1 MGCFRNSTRTAW
13 AGPLLASALC
23 AAIVFPTSAFAEQVG
38 TAAAVNP
45 DAFSQLNGGKREQL
59 SIGKSIFFNE
69 RINTSDEGL
78 VQVLL
83 NDGSTFT
90 VGAGSDLVIDKFVY
104 DPSKKQ
110 GEIVA
115 TFSKGAIRFV
125 GGKIS
130 KNADSVTVKTPSGA
144 LAIRG
149 GMFQAYIGG
158 GRRIFSFLYGNELVL
173 TGSNGRSYRAF
184 QPGYTIDASGGPKVR
199 RTGPDDTNIFTHA
212 FRGRG
217 RVYALGQGGN
227 TTNSA
232 ANASTGG
239 TTGRQSSG
247 NTSTD
252 WVSVQ
257 TLSTDATTTLINQEI
272 QKQEEKPPQQNA
284 GNPPPPGNPPPGGG
298 PPTIGE
304 KPPTDGLPPSGGLPP
319 DPGTN
324 PPSGPVKVGGTFQGY
339 ASGFART
346 ETTRQTWFGPR
357 SSHSTEKVVSLSPE
371 DVHLILD
378 AAGNTVSAG
387 INVYDADLLDVS
399 YTEYNAVF
407 GPTSDYASD
416 TEFTTAARE
425 LSIVD
430 HELKLR
436 IWPPSLYW
444 RENRHKVTGQSLIGT
459 IESAAV
465 TNSHTP
471 LPAEAICEQC
481 DFIKWGAWGVQ
492 AEHIGDAGSV
502 SNTRID
508 GWWIAGDIT
517 PVDELPVTGSASYH
531 GTAFGNVINRGEKY
545 SATGDLD
552 MDWNFAKRRG
562 QLTISDFDGRT
573 FGTGRNSLKAV
584 PGPNHFGGILAGSGT
599 VGTARGSFVS
609 DGAVPAAGVIG
620 NWGVTGHRYEA
631 TGIFGGGKV
640 TP

>member
-1 MGCFRNSTRTAW
+1 M
-13 AGPLLASALC
+13 
-23 AAIVFPTSAFAEQVG
+23 AEQVG

-59 SIGKSIFFNE
+59 AIGKSIFFNE
-69 RINTSDEGL
+69 RINTSNEGL

-90 VGAGSDLVIDKFVY
+90 VGSGSDLVIDKFVY
-104 DPSKKQ
+104 DPSTKQ
-110 GEIVA
+110 GELVA

-130 KNADSVTVKTPSGA
+130 KNPDSVTVKTPSGA

-149 GMFQAYIGG
+149 GMFQAYIGE
-158 GRRIFSFLYGNELVL
+158 GRRIFSFLYGNELIL
-173 TGSNGRSYRAF
+173 TGSNGRTYRAF
-184 QPGYTIDASGGPKVR
+184 QPGYTIDASGNPGIR
-199 RTGPDDTNIFTHA
+199 RTGPDDTNIFTTA

-227 TTNSA
+227 RTSSA
-232 ANASTGG
+232 GNNAVGG
-239 TTGRQSSG
+239 ATGRQSNG
-247 NTSTD
+247 NSSTD

-257 TLSTDATTTLINQEI
+257 TLTTDATTTLINQEI
-272 QKQEEKPPQQNA
+272 QKQENKPPQQNT
-284 GNPPPPGNPPPGGG
+284 GNPAPGGTPPAAGGSRPIVDKPPIDGPPGEGFP
-298 PPTIGE
+298 
-304 KPPTDGLPPSGGLPP
+304 PP
-319 DPGTN
+319 DPG
-324 PPSGPVKVGGTFQGY
+324 PDPEPGPVKVGGVFHGY
-339 ASGFART
+339 ASGFAKT
-346 ETTRQTWFGPR
+346 ETTRQTWFGTR
-357 SSHSTEKVVSLSPE
+357 TSSSIDKVVSLSPE

-378 AAGNTVSAG
+378 PAGNTVSGG
-387 INVYDADLLDVS
+387 INVYNADLLDVS

-407 GPTSDYASD
+407 GPSSDYVSD
-416 TEFTTAARE
+416 TAFTAGASE

-430 HELKLR
+430 HELRLR

-444 RENRHKVTGQSLIGT
+444 RENRHDVNGQSLAGS

-465 TNSHTP
+465 TNTHTP
-471 LPAEAICEQC
+471 LPGEAICAQC

-492 AEHIGDAGSV
+492 ANHIGDAGSL

-531 GTAFGNVINRGEKY
+531 GAAFGNVINRGDRY
-545 SATGDLD
+545 SESGDLD
-552 MDWNFAKRRG
+552 MNWNFASRRG
-562 QLTISDFDGRT
+562 DLTISNFDGRT
-573 FGTGRNSLKAV
+573 FGTGQNGLAAV
-584 PGPNHFGGILAGSGT
+584 PGPNHFGGVLAGSGT

-609 DGAVPAAGVIG
+609 NGAVPAAGVIG
-620 NWGVTGHRYEA
+620 NWGVTGHQYQA
-631 TGIFGGGKV
+631 TGIFGGGKL

>member
-1 MGCFRNSTRTAW
+1 MMGCYRGLARSW
-13 AGPLLASALC
+13 AGPILACAILAGLTFPAPAL
-23 AAIVFPTSAFAEQVG
+23 AEQVG

-69 RINTSDEGL
+69 RINTSDAGL

-104 DPSKKQ
+104 DPSKQQ

-130 KNADSVTVKTPSGA
+130 KNADSVTVKTPAGA

-158 GRRIFSFLYGNELVL
+158 GRRIFSFLYGNELKL
-173 TGSNGRSYRAF
+173 TGTNGRTYRAF
-184 QPGYTIDASGGPKVR
+184 QPGYTIDAAGNPRVR
-199 RTGPDDTNIFTHA
+199 KSGPDDTNIFTHA

-217 RVYALGQGGN
+217 QVYALGQGSN
-227 TTNSA
+227 A
-232 ANASTGG
+232 ANSGSNTPVGG
-239 TTGRQSSG
+239 TGGRQSSG
-247 NTSTD
+247 NSSTD

-257 TLSTDATTTLINQEI
+257 TLTTDATTTLINQEI
-272 QKQEEKPPQQNA
+272 QKQENKPPQQNA
-284 GNPPPPGNPPPGGG
+284 GTPGGTPPVIGQKPPTGGPPPDDGPPGGG
-298 PPTIGE
+298 
-304 KPPTDGLPPSGGLPP
+304 LPPP
-319 DPGTN
+319 DPDPDPT
-324 PPSGPVKVGGTFQGY
+324 PGPVKNGGEFKGY
-339 ASGFART
+339 AAGFAQT
-346 ETTRQTWFGPR
+346 ETTRQTWFGLR
-357 SSHSTEKVVSLSPE
+357 TSSSVDKVVSLSPE

-378 AAGNTVSAG
+378 PAGDTVSGG
-387 INVYDADLLDVS
+387 INVYNADLLDVS
-399 YTEYNAVF
+399 YTEYNTVF
-407 GPTSDYASD
+407 GPSSDYASD
-416 TEFTTAARE
+416 TEFTAGATE

-436 IWPPSLYW
+436 LWPPSLYW
-444 RENRHKVTGQSLIGT
+444 RENRHDVDGQSLAGAL
-459 IESAAV
+459 ESAAV
-465 TNSHTP
+465 TNSHTS
-471 LPAEAICEQC
+471 LPQEAMCEQC

-492 AEHIGDAGSV
+492 ANHIGNAGSV

-508 GWWIAGDIT
+508 GWWVAGDIT

-531 GTAFGNVINRGEKY
+531 GAAFGNVINRGERY
-545 SATGDLD
+545 SASGDLD
-552 MDWNFAKRRG
+552 MDWDFASRRG
-562 QLTISDFDGRT
+562 ELTISNFDGRT
-573 FGTGRNSLKAV
+573 FGTGHNGLKAV
-584 PGPNHFGGILAGSGT
+584 PGPNHFAGILVGGGT
-599 VGTARGSFVS
+599 LGTARGSFVS

-620 NWGVTGHRYEA
+620 NWGVTGYRYEA
-631 TGIFGGGKV
+631 TGIFGGRA